1 MALSGIFFNAVLST
15 AFFINITSV
24 FSPDTFN
31 LLSHFMG
38 NNFSSI
44 CHPANFNCRCYFS
57 LYNGFVLDYKNR
69 KARPIAY
76 VKNNGG
82 IHLGFQEI

>member
-1 MALSGIFFNAVLST
+1 MAQSALLKSSIAKKKWLWRFQDFFNAVLST

-38 NNFSSI
+38 NNFVQYVI
-44 CHPANFNCRCYFS
+44 QPILIVGDFS
-57 LYNGFVLDYKNR
+57 LYNGFVLDYKIEKHDR
-69 KARPIAY
+69 
-76 VKNNGG
+76 
-82 IHLGFQEI
+82 

>member
-1 MALSGIFFNAVLST
+1 MAQSALLKSSIAKSRRLGIFFNAVLST

-38 NNFSSI
+38 N
-44 CHPANFNCRCYFS
+44 
-57 LYNGFVLDYKNR
+57 L
-69 KARPIAY
+69 
-76 VKNNGG
+76 
-82 IHLGFQEI
+82 

>member
-1 MALSGIFFNAVLST
+1 MAQSALLKSSIAKKSSYGAFRNFNAVLST

-38 NNFSSI
+38 NNPLVQYVI
-44 CHPANFNCRCYFS
+44 Q
-57 LYNGFVLDYKNR
+57 
-69 KARPIAY
+69 PILI
-76 VKNNGG
+76 VGVFFT
-82 IHLGFQEI
+82 L

>member
-1 MALSGIFFNAVLST
+1 MLFLT

-38 NNFSSI
+38 NIVQYVIQPILIVGVVFHFI
-44 CHPANFNCRCYFS
+44 M
-57 LYNGFVLDYKNR
+57 GFVFIK
-69 KARPIAY
+69 
-76 VKNNGG
+76 
-82 IHLGFQEI
+82 

>member
-1 MALSGIFFNAVLST
+1 MAQSALLKSSIAKKSYGAFRNFNAVLST

-38 NNFSSI
+38 NNPLVQYVI
-44 CHPANFNCRCYFS
+44 Q
-57 LYNGFVLDYKNR
+57 
-69 KARPIAY
+69 PILI
-76 VKNNGG
+76 VGVFHFIMGLFWTIK
-82 IHLGFQEI
+82 IEKHDR

>member
-1 MALSGIFFNAVLST
+1 MAQSALLKSSIAKKSGYGAFFFFNAVLST

-38 NNFSSI
+38 NN
-44 CHPANFNCRCYFS
+44 
-57 LYNGFVLDYKNR
+57 L
-69 KARPIAY
+69 
-76 VKNNGG
+76 
-82 IHLGFQEI
+82 